1 MRTKREF
8 HHSVYVVPLDDDVG
22 TLPSIRRRKAH
33 VKRAG
38 FVDQNPFSNQWG
50 QKLRGHPRIEDCPEN
65 RKSISSDRN
74 GMWRK
79 IRARTQKGRQT
90 LGSRKCPRSV
100 QA

>member
-50 QKLRGHPRIEDCPEN
+50 QNSHAQGASR
-65 RKSISSDRN
+65 
-74 GMWRK
+74 M
-79 IRARTQKGRQT
+79 
-90 LGSRKCPRSV
+90 LGG
-100 QA
+100 